1 MVDQPILD
9 IRTYKL
15 VAGRRDEFDRIV
27 REHALPMLRRHGIHV
42 VVTGPSLHDEDHYAL
57 IRSFHSLEERNE
69 QLEHFYGSDEWLE
82 KYDAPVMALIDAYQ
96 TVVIPAAGFD
106 LVR

>member
-27 REHALPMLRRHGIHV
+27 REHALPMLQRDGIRV
-42 VVTGPSLHDEDHYAL
+42 VVTGPSLHDDDHYVL

-69 QLEHFYGSDEWLE
+69 RLEHFYGSDEWLE
-82 KYDAPVMALIDAYQ
+82 KYEAPVMALIDAYH
-96 TVVIPAAGFD
+96 TVVIPATGFD
-106 LVR
+106 L